1 MLQAIDKDLEKEGL
15 SQRDFSELLVRL
27 LDYGV
32 ICRDE
37 SQVEQQLYDRY
48 LRLEELVADYLTVLG
63 IRIQHDRRFQFVR
76 LYPPG
81 AQVPGMEED
90 PQPGNQAFR
99 TRLTQNEVA
108 LTLVLRAQYDK
119 ALREGLVDE
128 QGCVMVSLESLSIA
142 MKNLLKRAL
151 PDNLTERK
159 QLFRRLKQLRLVQIS
174 NEDQLTDGDMW
185 LRVRPMIM
193 SYVSDQVLSELL
205 DNESDE
211 ESENQ
216 TDDAENA
223 EAANSEQQEENSESE
238 ESAEQSESD
247 EVDKEGPVAENVVE
261 ETVVEAEAQDADAVE
276 EVETENEEQVA
287 ETEEAEATDEVSA
300 LEASEEAEQSEPAQT
315 EKEAPASLF
324 GE

>member
-142 MKNLLKRAL
+142 MKNLLKRTL

-205 DNESDE
+205 ENESDE

-223 EAANSEQQEENSESE
+223 ETSGSEEQQENSESE
-238 ESAEQSESD
+238 ENSDEGSAEEPESANTVKAD
-247 EVDKEGPVAENVVE
+247 IVE
-261 ETVVEAEAQDADAVE
+261 EDAVE
-276 EVETENEEQVA
+276 EDVA
-287 ETEEAEATDEVSA
+287 EANPSGEAESEQQTAES
-300 LEASEEAEQSEPAQT
+300 EASSEPAQPESEPAQS

-324 GE
+324 GDSSEA

>member
-1 MLQAIDKDLEKEGL
+1 MLHAIEKELEKEGL
-15 SQRDFSELLVRL
+15 SQREFSELVVRL

-48 LRLEELVADYLTVLG
+48 LRLEELVADYLTILG
-63 IRIQHDRRFQFVR
+63 VRIQHDHRFQFVR

-81 AQVPGMEED
+81 AEIPGMEED
-90 PQPGNQAFR
+90 GQQTGNQAFR

-108 LTLVLRAQYDK
+108 LTIVLRAQYDK

-159 QLFRRLKQLRLVQIS
+159 ALFRRLKQLRLVQIQ

-193 SYVSDQVLSELL
+193 SYVSDQVLSELMAQDESQAADESTSETPAETASAETETL
-205 DNESDE
+205 TETETVKPGQSVFAESGSAEGEDNDQQAAVTE
-211 ESENQ
+211 
-216 TDDAENA
+216 DAVAETSVAANTEQDNA
-223 EAANSEQQEENSESE
+223 EQDNAEQD
-238 ESAEQSESD
+238 SAEQS
-247 EVDKEGPVAENVVE
+247 GAEPP
-261 ETVVEAEAQDADAVE
+261 
-276 EVETENEEQVA
+276 ENA
-287 ETEEAEATDEVSA
+287 
-300 LEASEEAEQSEPAQT
+300 EPAKNA
-315 EKEAPASLF
+315 EKESAASLF
-324 GE
+324 GDALGE

>member
-142 MKNLLKRAL
+142 MKNLLKRTL

-223 EAANSEQQEENSESE
+223 EAADSEQQEESSDD
-238 ESAEQSESD
+238 SAEQQESG
-247 EVDKEGPVAENVVE
+247 ETDKEDAVE
-261 ETVVEAEAQDADAVE
+261 ENVVEAEAQNTDVLE
-276 EVETENEEQVA
+276 EDSEEQVA
-287 ETEEAEATDEVSA
+287 EAEEAQATEEAQAADETPAAEV
-300 LEASEEAEQSEPAQT
+300 SEEAEQSEELQP

>member
-90 PQPGNQAFR
+90 AQPGNQAFR

-174 NEDQLTDGDMW
+174 NEEQLTDGDMW

-205 DNESDE
+205 ENESDE
-211 ESENQ
+211 TAEIQ
-216 TDDAENA
+216 TDDSDQDD
-223 EAANSEQQEENSESE
+223 NSVAE
-238 ESAEQSESD
+238 ESSADQQQSD
-247 EVDKEGPVAENVVE
+247 DADKEGVIEEVVGEENL
-261 ETVVEAEAQDADAVE
+261 TKGEASDTDAVQA

-287 ETEEAEATDEVSA
+287 ETEEAETTDETP
-300 LEASEEAEQSEPAQT
+300 ASEEAEQSEQLQP

>member
-1 MLQAIDKDLEKEGL
+1 MLHAIEKDLEKEGL

-142 MKNLLKRAL
+142 MKNLLKRTL

-205 DNESDE
+205 ENESEEEPENQADDAE
-211 ESENQ
+211 SAENSGSEQPQENSEAEDSAEEHESEN
-216 TDDAENA
+216 TVKADI
-223 EAANSEQQEENSESE
+223 
-238 ESAEQSESD
+238 
-247 EVDKEGPVAENVVE
+247 VE
-261 ETVVEAEAQDADAVE
+261 EDAVE
-276 EVETENEEQVA
+276 EDAVEEDVA
-287 ETEEAEATDEVSA
+287 EANPSGEAESEQQTAES
-300 LEASEEAEQSEPAQT
+300 EASSEPAQPESEPAHS

-324 GE
+324 GDSPEA

>member
-142 MKNLLKRAL
+142 MKNLLKRTL

-205 DNESDE
+205 ENESDE

-223 EAANSEQQEENSESE
+223 ETSGSEEQQENAESEENADEGSAEEPESENTVKADVVEEDVAEAEAKPSGEAESEQQTAESE
-238 ESAEQSESD
+238 ASSEPTPP
-247 EVDKEGPVAENVVE
+247 E
-261 ETVVEAEAQDADAVE
+261 
-276 EVETENEEQVA
+276 
-287 ETEEAEATDEVSA
+287 
-300 LEASEEAEQSEPAQT
+300 SEPAQS

-324 GE
+324 GDSSEA

>member
-142 MKNLLKRAL
+142 MKNLLKRTL

-205 DNESDE
+205 ENESDE

-223 EAANSEQQEENSESE
+223 ETSGSEEQQENSDEGSAEEPESENTVKADIVEEDTVEEDVAEAEAKPSGEAESE
-238 ESAEQSESD
+238 EQTAES
-247 EVDKEGPVAENVVE
+247 
-261 ETVVEAEAQDADAVE
+261 
-276 EVETENEEQVA
+276 
-287 ETEEAEATDEVSA
+287 
-300 LEASEEAEQSEPAQT
+300 EASSEPTQPESEPAQS

-324 GE
+324 GDSSEA

>member
-142 MKNLLKRAL
+142 MKNLLKRTL

-205 DNESDE
+205 ENESDE

-223 EAANSEQQEENSESE
+223 ETSGSEEQQENSESE
-238 ESAEQSESD
+238 ENAENSD
-247 EVDKEGPVAENVVE
+247 EEPESANTVKADVVE
-261 ETVVEAEAQDADAVE
+261 ENTVEEDVAEAEAKPSGEAE
-276 EVETENEEQVA
+276 SEEQTA
-287 ETEEAEATDEVSA
+287 ES
-300 LEASEEAEQSEPAQT
+300 EASSEPAQS

-324 GE
+324 GDSSEA

>member
-142 MKNLLKRAL
+142 MKNLLKRTL

-205 DNESDE
+205 ENESDE

-223 EAANSEQQEENSESE
+223 ETSGSEEQQENSESE
-238 ESAEQSESD
+238 ENAENSD
-247 EVDKEGPVAENVVE
+247 EEPESANTVKADVVE
-261 ETVVEAEAQDADAVE
+261 EDVAEAEAKPSGEAE
-276 EVETENEEQVA
+276 SEEQTA
-287 ETEEAEATDEVSA
+287 ES
-300 LEASEEAEQSEPAQT
+300 EASSEPAQS

-324 GE
+324 GDSSEA

>member
-142 MKNLLKRAL
+142 MKNLLKRTL

-205 DNESDE
+205 ENESDE

-223 EAANSEQQEENSESE
+223 ETSGSEEQQENAESE
-238 ESAEQSESD
+238 ENSDEGSAEEPESENTVKAD
-247 EVDKEGPVAENVVE
+247 IVE
-261 ETVVEAEAQDADAVE
+261 EDAVE
-276 EVETENEEQVA
+276 EDVA
-287 ETEEAEATDEVSA
+287 EAEAKPSGEAESEQQTAES
-300 LEASEEAEQSEPAQT
+300 EASSEPAQH

-324 GE
+324 GDSSEA

>member
-142 MKNLLKRAL
+142 MKNLLKRTL

-223 EAANSEQQEENSESE
+223 ETVDSEKQEENSESE
-238 ESAEQSESD
+238 ESAEQPESD
-247 EVDKEGPVAENVVE
+247 EADEEAAVEENVA
-261 ETVVEAEAQDADAVE
+261 EAEAQDTDAVE
-276 EVETENEEQVA
+276 AEVKTENEEQVA
-287 ETEEAEATDEVSA
+287 ETEEAEATDETPA